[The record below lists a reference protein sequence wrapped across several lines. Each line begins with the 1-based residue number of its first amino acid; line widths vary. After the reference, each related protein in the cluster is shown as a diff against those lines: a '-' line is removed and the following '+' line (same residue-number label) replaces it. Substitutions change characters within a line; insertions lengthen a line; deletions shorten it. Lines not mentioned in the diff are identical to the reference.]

1 MSHKLAK
8 AISVKNQFLIQENTV
23 LDIDTPSACC
33 TQGEVKKGSS
43 ADLQK
48 GNGTEMGLKKFML
61 QVMVV
66 HIYNPRYV
74 GG

>member
-1 MSHKLAK
+1 
-8 AISVKNQFLIQENTV
+8 V

-43 ADLQK
+43 AHLEK
-48 GNGTEMGLKKFML
+48 GNGTQMGLKKFML

-66 HIYNPRYV
+66 NIYNPRYV